1 MAPPRGHGGITDCYG
16 DLSGSGTPLECRG
29 SARGGRAAGLWRHP
43 EATSNG
49 RRHHG
54 GGTGRTPQ
62 AEPLA
67 RVGGVGEGDRDARA
81 ELVQQQLD
89 AWRCRL
95 TYALWRG
102 EAAWNGRVAWRGG
115 VEWACTASGFGPA

>member
-1 MAPPRGHGGITDCYG
+1 MALSKRVIT
-16 DLSGSGTPLECRG
+16 SHQE
-29 SARGGRAAGLWRHP
+29 AA
-43 EATSNG
+43 SNEQ
-49 RRHHG
+49 RHHCSGAG
-54 GGTGRTPQ
+54 GAPET
-62 AEPLA
+62 EPLA

-95 TYALWRG
+95 TYVLWRG
-102 EAAWNGRVAWRGG
+102 EAAWSGG